1 MITGPVRWYR
11 DQPLYHSAM
20 SRSSELAAASVVA
33 SAKNMTTTQRPP
45 GRLLRVIGRHGPIA
59 AKFAFSPRSGH
70 GAALLVSAH
79 ETHEAYCGPKDHTR
93 LVLPRL
99 RLTPL
104 VSKFEIEGHRS
115 RKNVGGNVGEAHFAQ
130 RVTIWR

>member
-1 MITGPVRWYR
+1 MCGGYWRAMITGPVRWYR

-45 GRLLRVIGRHGPIA
+45 GRLLRVIGRHGPTA

-70 GAALLVSAH
+70 GAALLVSVH
-79 ETHEAYCGPKDHTR
+79 ETHEAHWR
-93 LVLPRL
+93 PRI
-99 RLTPL
+99 T
-104 VSKFEIEGHRS
+104 H
-115 RKNVGGNVGEAHFAQ
+115 AA
-130 RVTIWR
+130 RVTSATADAL